1 MMDKLTNTTLFKTV
15 KGLIQASKQH
25 IAVFVN
31 AEMSMLY
38 WKIGRV
44 VRREILDE
52 RRAEYGKQIVAT
64 LSRQLEAEYGSSFSE
79 KNLRRMM
86 QFAEVFPDEQIVVS
100 LMRQLSWTHI
110 RVILPIEDPV
120 KREFYIQMC
129 IHEKWSV
136 RTFRERIQSMLYE
149 RTAISKKPE
158 EVIMNDL
165 HLLKSEQKLNPD
177 LVFKDPYFL
186 DFLGLKDAYSE
197 KDLEA
202 SIIVELQRF
211 IIEMGTDFA
220 FMARQKRIT
229 IDHRDYFIDL
239 LFYHRR
245 LKCLVVVDLKMGEFE
260 AGFKGQM
267 ELYLRF
273 LEKYEKIE
281 GENDP
286 IGLILCSGKSSEHI
300 ELMQLGK
307 SNIRVADYLTALP
320 SQQVLQEKLHKAVE
334 IARHKMEQRDFA
346 NAKTGLPND

>member
-1 MMDKLTNTTLFKTV
+1 MKELEDSGLLGAVRELIEQSRRNVALAVNEEITL
-15 KGLIQASKQH
+15 LH
-25 IAVFVN
+25 
-31 AEMSMLY
+31 Y
-38 WKIGRV
+38 RV
-44 VRREILDE
+44 
-52 RRAEYGKQIVAT
+52 GKQINEVILKESRADYGKKVLKE
-64 LSRQLEAEYGSSFSE
+64 LSSKLVSEYGPGWGE
-79 KNLRRMM
+79 KHLRHCVK
-86 QFAEVFPDEQIVVS
+86 FELTFPDYSIVS
-100 LMRQLSWTHI
+100 TLRRQLSWTHFKT
-110 RVILPIEDPV
+110 LMYIEAPL
-120 KREFYIQMC
+120 KRDFYIEMC
-129 IHEKWSV
+129 KIERWSS
-136 RTFRERIQSMLYE
+136 RQLQERIQSMLYE

-158 EVIMNDL
+158 DVIINDL
-165 HLLKSEQKLNPD
+165 QLLKSEQKLNPD

-211 IIEMGTDFA
+211 IIEMGSDFA

-286 IGLILCSGKSSEHI
+286 IGLILCSGKSTEHI
-300 ELMQLGK
+300 ELMQLGQ

-320 SQQVLQEKLHKAVE
+320 SQQILQEKLHKAVE
-334 IARHKMEQRDFA
+334 IARHKMEQRDFS
-346 NAKTGLPND
+346 NTKTGPLSD

>member
-1 MMDKLTNTTLFKTV
+1 MNELENMALLTAVKQLIEESRRNVALAVNEEITLLHYHV
-15 KGLIQASKQH
+15 GRH
-25 IAVFVN
+25 IN
-31 AEMSMLY
+31 Q
-38 WKIGRV
+38 
-44 VRREILDE
+44 EILRDN
-52 RRAEYGKQIVAT
+52 RAEYGRKILRDLSVKLVAD
-64 LSRQLEAEYGSSFSE
+64 YGPGWSE
-79 KNLRRMM
+79 KHLRHCIK
-86 QFAEVFPDEQIVVS
+86 FESTFPDYSIVS
-100 LMRQLSWTHI
+100 TLRRQLSWTHFKTLMYI
-110 RVILPIEDPV
+110 DGTL
-120 KREFYIQMC
+120 KREFYIEMC
-129 IHEKWSV
+129 KLERWSS
-136 RTFRERIQSMLYE
+136 RQLQERIQSMLYE

-165 HLLKSEQKLNPD
+165 QLLKSEQKLNPD

-197 KDLEA
+197 KDLES

-211 IIEMGTDFA
+211 IIEMGSDFA

-320 SQQVLQEKLHKAVE
+320 SQQILQEKLHKAVE

-346 NAKTGLPND
+346 HTKTGLPSE

>member
-1 MMDKLTNTTLFKTV
+1 MDKIINTALFNTV
-15 KGLIQASKQH
+15 KDLIQTSRQH

-38 WKIGRV
+38 WKIGTVIRA
-44 VRREILDE
+44 EILKQE
-52 RRAEYGKQIVAT
+52 RAEYGKQILAT
-64 LSRQLEAEYGSSFSE
+64 LSRELGVEYGKSFSE
-79 KNLRRMM
+79 QGLRRMV
-86 QFAEVFPDEQIVVS
+86 QFAELFPEEQIVVS
-100 LMRQLSWTHI
+100 LMRQFSWSHFKE
-110 RVILPIEDPV
+110 VLPISDPI

-158 EVIMNDL
+158 EVIINDL
-165 HLLKSEQKLNPD
+165 QLLKSEQKLNPD

-300 ELMQLGK
+300 ELMQLGQ

-320 SQQVLQEKLHKAVE
+320 SQQILQEKLHKAVE
-334 IARHKMEQRDFA
+334 IARHKMEQRDFS
-346 NAKTGLPND
+346 NTKTGPLRD

>member
-1 MMDKLTNTTLFKTV
+1 MKKLQNTDLLGAV
-15 KGLIQASKQH
+15 RQLIEESRKNLALS
-25 IAVFVN
+25 VN
-31 AEMSMLY
+31 AQMTSLHY
-38 WKIGRV
+38 RIGQRINQ
-44 VRREILDE
+44 EILKDA
-52 RRAEYGKQIVAT
+52 RSEYGKKVISD
-64 LSRQLEAEYGSSFSE
+64 LSVKLIADYGPGWSE
-79 KNLRRMM
+79 KQLRHCIK
-86 QFAEVFPDEQIVVS
+86 FESAFPDYEIVS
-100 LMRQLSWTHI
+100 ALRRQLSWTHFKTI
-110 RVILPIEDPV
+110 MYIENPL
-120 KREFYIQMC
+120 KRDFYIEMC
-129 IHEKWSV
+129 KIERWSS
-136 RTFRERIQSMLYE
+136 RQLQERIQSMLYE

-158 EVIMNDL
+158 DVIINDL
-165 HLLKSEQKLNPD
+165 QLLKSEQKMNPD

-211 IIEMGTDFA
+211 IIEMGSDFA

-245 LKCLVVVDLKMGEFE
+245 LRCLVVVDLKMGEFE

-273 LEKYEKIE
+273 LEKFEKID

-334 IARHKMEQRDFA
+334 IARHKMEQRDFS
-346 NAKTGLPND
+346 NTKTGLTSE

>member
-1 MMDKLTNTTLFKTV
+1 MKKLQNTDLLGAV
-15 KGLIQASKQH
+15 RQLIEESRKNLALS
-25 IAVFVN
+25 VN
-31 AEMSMLY
+31 AQMTSLHY
-38 WKIGRV
+38 RIGQRINQ
-44 VRREILDE
+44 EILKDA
-52 RRAEYGKQIVAT
+52 RSEYGKKVISD
-64 LSRQLEAEYGSSFSE
+64 LSVKLIADYGPGWSE
-79 KNLRRMM
+79 KQLRHCIK
-86 QFAEVFPDEQIVVS
+86 FESAFPDYEIVS
-100 LMRQLSWTHI
+100 ALRRQLSWTHFKTI
-110 RVILPIEDPV
+110 MYIENPL
-120 KREFYIQMC
+120 KRDFYIEMC
-129 IHEKWSV
+129 KIERWSS
-136 RTFRERIQSMLYE
+136 RQLQERIQSMLYE

-158 EVIMNDL
+158 DVIINDL
-165 HLLKSEQKLNPD
+165 RLLKSEQKLNPD

-211 IIEMGTDFA
+211 IIEMGSDFA

-245 LKCLVVVDLKMGEFE
+245 LRCLVVVDLKMGEFE

-273 LEKYEKIE
+273 LEKFEKID

-320 SQQVLQEKLHKAVE
+320 SQQVLREKLHKAVE
-334 IARHKMEQRDFA
+334 IARHKMEQRDFS
-346 NAKTGLPND
+346 NTKTGLTSE